1 MAMAAAAIASQISL
15 TTPEAVVQAQLDAYN
30 AQNLDQFLATYSDHV
45 VIADVG
51 GVVTGVGKAAL
62 RQRYADMFKANP
74 KNHADV
80 AHRIVIGNK
89 VIDHELVKRD
99 GMTVAFEAL
108 AIYTVT
114 DGQIARVDFVK

>member
-1 MAMAAAAIASQISL
+1 MVMAAAALASQIA
-15 TTPEAVVQAQLDAYN
+15 TATPEAVVQAQLDAYN
-30 AQNLDQFLATYSDHV
+30 AQNLEQFLATYSDHV

-51 GVVTGVGKAAL
+51 GVVTGEGKAAL
-62 RQRYADMFKANP
+62 RQRYSDMFKANP

>member
-1 MAMAAAAIASQISL
+1 MAMAAAALASQLVLSS
-15 TTPEAVVQAQLDAYN
+15 PEAVVQAQLDAYN
-30 AQNLDQFLATYSDHV
+30 AQNLDAFLATYSDHV

-51 GVVTGVGKAAL
+51 GAVTGEGKAAL

-108 AIYTVT
+108 AIYTIN
-114 DGQIARVDFVK
+114 DGQIVRVDFVK